1 MKDNLKYKWGIAAGV
16 LITIVVNM
24 LAVLLPLN
32 GKSTA
37 SISDQ
42 FQVYFVPANYVFSI
56 WSLIYLGLIGF
67 TIYQF
72 VLKPAQYKIVKEIA
86 PAVILT
92 GVFNSIWLFMWHYE
106 YFAWTLPLMLALLVS
121 LIFIVVKLQK
131 VKESDKP
138 RFFDLLIKLP
148 FSIYIGWITVATVAN
163 ATDILYLLQ
172 FNGFGMQPQLWAAI
186 MMLIAGILGLIGI
199 KKNGD
204 FAYAAVIVWAVTGIG
219 VKFSNEFIITTAAIV
234 VACFLLIGAL
244 LKQFYPEK
252 GK

>member
-72 VLKPAQYKIVKEIA
+72 VLKPAEYKIVKEIA

-106 YFAWTLPLMLALLVS
+106 YFAWTLPLMIALLVS

>member
-106 YFAWTLPLMLALLVS
+106 YFAWTLPLMIALLVS

-163 ATDILYLLQ
+163 ATDVLYLLQ
-172 FNGFGMQPQLWAAI
+172 FNGFGMQPQLWGAI
-186 MMLIAGILGLIGI
+186 MMLIAGALGLIGI

-244 LKQFYPEK
+244 LKQFYPTK

>member
-244 LKQFYPEK
+244 LKQFYPRK
-252 GK
+252 GE

>member
-106 YFAWTLPLMLALLVS
+106 YFAWTLPLMIALLVS

-219 VKFSNEFIITTAAIV
+219 VKFSNEFIITTAAIA

-244 LKQFYPEK
+244 LKQFYPRK
-252 GK
+252 GE

>member
-131 VKESDKP
+131 IKESDKP

-163 ATDILYLLQ
+163 ATDVLYLLQ
-172 FNGFGMQPQLWAAI
+172 FNGFGLQPQLWAAI
-186 MMLIAGILGLIGI
+186 MMLIAGALGLIGI

-244 LKQFYPEK
+244 LKQFYPRK
-252 GK
+252 GE

>member
-106 YFAWTLPLMLALLVS
+106 YFAWTLPLMIALLVS

>member
-1 MKDNLKYKWGIAAGV
+1 MKDNLKYKWGILIGI

-72 VLKPAQYKIVKEIA
+72 VLKPAEYKIVKEIA

-106 YFAWTLPLMLALLVS
+106 YFAWTLPLMIALLVS

-163 ATDILYLLQ
+163 ATDVLYLLQ
-172 FNGFGMQPQLWAAI
+172 FNGFGLQPQLWAAI
-186 MMLIAGILGLIGI
+186 MMLIAGALGLIGI

-244 LKQFYPEK
+244 LKQFYPRK
-252 GK
+252 GE

>member
-1 MKDNLKYKWGIAAGV
+1 MKDNLKYKWGIVIGV

-72 VLKPAQYKIVKEIA
+72 VLKPNQYKIVKEIA

-92 GVFNSIWLFMWHYE
+92 GVFNSIWIFMWHYE

-131 VKESDKP
+131 VKDSDKP

-148 FSIYIGWITVATVAN
+148 FSIYIGWITVATIAN
-163 ATDILYLLQ
+163 VTDVLYLLQ
-172 FNGFGMQPQLWAAI
+172 FNGFGLQPQLWSAI
-186 MMLIAGILGLIGI
+186 MILVAGALGLLGI
-199 KKNGD
+199 KKNSD

-234 VACFLLIGAL
+234 VVCLLLIGAL
-244 LKQFYPEK
+244 LKQFYPKK